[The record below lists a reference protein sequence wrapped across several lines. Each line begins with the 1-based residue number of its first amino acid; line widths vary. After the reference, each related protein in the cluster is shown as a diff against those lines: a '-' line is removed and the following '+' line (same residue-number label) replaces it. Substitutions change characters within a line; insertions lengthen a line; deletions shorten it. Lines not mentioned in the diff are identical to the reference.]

1 VGERVK
7 VPIYSTLILIPSRS
21 PMAGTDKKTKGTS
34 LPWPKHINAENFKA
48 HSNFFVGADET
59 AGLKALLSIRTF
71 IGAGLVISL
80 FLPTKFLL
88 VVAALMTLPQLVMT
102 LARHHEIIED
112 KLRKA
117 HPVHRGRWAGQIE
130 GDFCVFH
137 IGIILN
143 GHIPT
148 NELKRIGEAFGN
160 MHKELEADPEKW
172 GFYGSTNYT
181 STNIRV
187 DLGLTVQY
195 WRSQDHLNA
204 YARQNMAKH
213 FPAMIW
219 SSKIM
224 KVSDHIG
231 FWHESFKVHA
241 GEYEAIYVNCPQILL
256 GKAGTLVK
264 AAGSR
269 KTARG
274 RLGVTDG
281 NDLADANIPEV
292 PYE

>member
-1 VGERVK
+1 MEE
-7 VPIYSTLILIPSRS
+7 I
-21 PMAGTDKKTKGTS
+21 DKTTNGTS
-34 LPWPKHINAENFKA
+34 LPWPKHINAESFKA

-59 AGLKALLSIRTF
+59 AMFKALLSIRTF
-71 IGAGLVISL
+71 IGVGLVISL
-80 FLPTKFLL
+80 ILPTKILAVF
-88 VVAALMTLPQLVMT
+88 AALMTLPQLVMT
-102 LARHHEIIED
+102 LARHHGIVED

-117 HPVHRGRWAGQIE
+117 HPVYRGRWAGRIE

-143 GHIPT
+143 GHIPS
-148 NELKRIGEAFGN
+148 NELKQIGEAFIN

-181 STNIRV
+181 SSNIRV

-204 YARQNMAKH
+204 YARQHMAKH

-219 SSKIM
+219 SSKMM
-224 KVSDHIG
+224 KLSDHIG

-241 GEYEAIYVNCPQILL
+241 GEYEAIYINCPQILL

-264 AAGSR
+264 AQGSLR
-269 KTARG
+269 TARG

-281 NDLADANIPEV
+281 KDLDDAALSQA